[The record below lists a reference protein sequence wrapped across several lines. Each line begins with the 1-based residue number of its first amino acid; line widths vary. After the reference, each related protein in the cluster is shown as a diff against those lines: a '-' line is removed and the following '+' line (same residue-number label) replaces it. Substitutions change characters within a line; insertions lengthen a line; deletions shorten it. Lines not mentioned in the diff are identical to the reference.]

1 MPFNDVPS
9 GTQTAVYGSKV
20 IEDGVI
26 ASGLIT
32 APAWGPWI
40 GQLNHI
46 LTTFSLLIGLAIGVH
61 RLWRIYTIRRSNIRG
76 KAAPSQPPTQTLD
89 K

>member
-1 MPFNDVPS
+1 MPFKEVSS
-9 GTQTAVYGSKV
+9 GTQTSVHGTKV

-46 LTTFSLLIGLAIGVH
+46 LTTLSLLIGLAIGIH
-61 RLWRIYTIRRSNIRG
+61 RLWRIYINART
-76 KAAPSQPPTQTLD
+76 KTEPPKLPETSRD
-89 K
+89 